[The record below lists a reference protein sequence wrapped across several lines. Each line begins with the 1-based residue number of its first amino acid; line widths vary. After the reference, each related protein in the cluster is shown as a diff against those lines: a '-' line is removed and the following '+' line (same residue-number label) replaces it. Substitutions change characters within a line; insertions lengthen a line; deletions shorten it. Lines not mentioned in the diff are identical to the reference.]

1 MITPVIDYS
10 LSRGEVD
17 PKRIAVQGISQG
29 GFWVPRAA
37 AFERRVAAVVA
48 DPGVVDVSTAWSAT
62 LPKPM
67 LELLQAGR
75 KAEFDGYIAK
85 SLNPSDRAALN
96 FRMRPYGF
104 TSPYDTYKAVQEY
117 NLRGVAGQ
125 IRCPMLITAPV
136 NEGFWPGQSQQL
148 YDLLSSPKKLVPFS
162 ESDGADLHCEP
173 KGTGIR
179 DLRVF

>member
-1 MITPVIDYS
+1 
-10 LSRGEVD
+10 
-17 PKRIAVQGISQG
+17 
-29 GFWVPRAA
+29 
-37 AFERRVAAVVA
+37 
-48 DPGVVDVSTAWSAT
+48 
-62 LPKPM
+62 M

-75 KAEFDGYIAK
+75 KAECDGFIAK

-104 TSPYDTYKAVQEY
+104 TSPYDTYKATQDY

-148 YDLLSSPKKLVPFS
+148 YDLLTSPKKLVPFRRVM
-162 ESDGADLHCEP
+162 ERICIVNR
-173 KGTGIR
+173 KGLGFGISGYSIGLMR
-179 DLRVF
+179 R